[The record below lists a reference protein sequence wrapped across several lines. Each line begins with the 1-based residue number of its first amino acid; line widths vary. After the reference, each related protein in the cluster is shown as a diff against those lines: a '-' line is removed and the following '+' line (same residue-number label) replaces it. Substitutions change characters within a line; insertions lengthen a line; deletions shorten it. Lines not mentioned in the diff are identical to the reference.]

1 MRGSLIRSRIKQNL
15 VLSRNHR
22 TKLYGCV
29 YNPAF
34 QAESWQISF
43 RRAKTV
49 AVFDFLSR
57 QFLMSQAVR
66 CSAFFLL
73 AFLVAQHACALVSF
87 SHRGSSLSDFVLIG
101 GRPGMAPLRQ
111 LKTVYDFKKKGPAT

>member
-1 MRGSLIRSRIKQNL
+1 MQGFLIRSGTKQNL

-22 TKLYGCV
+22 AKLYGCV

-73 AFLVAQHACALVSF
+73 AF
-87 SHRGSSLSDFVLIG
+87 
-101 GRPGMAPLRQ
+101 
-111 LKTVYDFKKKGPAT
+111 